1 MSVFDSYPGKPVG
14 TIAMGTL
21 TSMSATDG
29 EEVKVKVSLSGG
41 YRSLPKEKRLEA
53 EKVVKEVPGFGC
65 TLLGVPGLEEI
76 EDKMNLWLV
85 GETFF
90 FGCGVI
96 GCDFSKVF
104 LVTPAP
110 GPDCELDEEAA
121 LLLITL
127 RRREKERVGEEK
139 AKAAAKNEGKILKK
153 KEPKKNASLKT
164 QKKKEE
170 ESSGQSG
177 DVEEMCSQGNAYF
190 KAGDF
195 PR

>member
-1 MSVFDSYPGKPVG
+1 MAVFDRYPGKPAG
-14 TIAMGTL
+14 TIPVGTL

-90 FGCGVI
+90 FGCD
-96 GCDFSKVF
+96 CSKVL

-127 RRREKERVGEEK
+127 RRREKERVREEK
-139 AKAAAKNEGKILKK
+139 AKAAAKNEEKILKK

-177 DVEEMCSQGNAYF
+177 DVDELCSQGNAYF

-195 PR
+195 AR